1 MTFLTERLSEV
12 QRYLDHLEARRD
24 EVQTPQDL
32 ESNLSLRN
40 DVLFSLL
47 MIAQM
52 VIDICGELS
61 TRFNLRFGDYTEA
74 VSNLSKIGG
83 FPPEVVEVLLR
94 LPGFRNVVVHEYV
107 GLDYRLV
114 IAATHQLAPVR
125 EFVRLVAQLDARGTE
140 PGPSAP

>member
-1 MTFLTERLSEV
+1 MTFLAERLSEI

-24 EVQTPQDL
+24 EVVTPQDL
-32 ESNLSLRN
+32 ERNLSLRN

-52 VIDICGELS
+52 VIDVCGELS
-61 TRFNLRFGDYTEA
+61 TRSNLRFGDYAEA
-74 VSNLSKIGG
+74 VSNLRKIGG
-83 FPPEVVEVLLR
+83 FPSEVVEVLVR

-114 IAATHQLAPVR
+114 FAAMHQLAPLR
-125 EFVRLVAQLDARGTE
+125 EFVRLVAQLDSGV
-140 PGPSAP
+140 